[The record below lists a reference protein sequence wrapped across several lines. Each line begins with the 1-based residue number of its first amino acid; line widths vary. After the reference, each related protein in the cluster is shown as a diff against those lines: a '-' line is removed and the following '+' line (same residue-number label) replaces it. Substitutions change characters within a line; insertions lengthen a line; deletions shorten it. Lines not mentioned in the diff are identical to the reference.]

1 MSNQWQSYLTRI
13 GDQPGS
19 VRIDFTFT
27 NPEFRPDFLTT
38 MLYVWVKLQNPD
50 TNGLTTAAEAEQL
63 DPIEDGLVELLG
75 AEYGAVP
82 VGVVTTSGR
91 REFYFYAE
99 SGDNLHEELAP
110 LLAANP
116 DYAIQFGDK
125 SDPEWQ
131 HYFGYLFP
139 SPTEYQWIID
149 RQIVTQLQDHNDP
162 LTPRPVQHWLYFR
175 TPESRE
181 QVKQQLLSQG
191 FTLDSEPDGEQAY
204 GLVVIRTDAVDLPS
218 IHEVTVA
225 LTQLASAHEGQY
237 DGWETQVIS
246 S

>member
-1 MSNQWQSYLTRI
+1 MSNQWQSYITRI

-19 VRIDFTFT
+19 VRLDFTFT
-27 NPEFRPDFLTT
+27 NPEFRPDFLST
-38 MLYVWVKLQNPD
+38 MLYVWVKLQTPD
-50 TNGLTTAAEAEQL
+50 SNGLTTSAEAERL
-63 DPIEDGLVELLG
+63 YPIEDRLDEFLG

-82 VGVVTTSGR
+82 VGVVTTNGR

-110 LLAANP
+110 LLAEFP
-116 DYAIQFGDK
+116 DYEFQFGDK

-139 SPTEYQWIID
+139 SPTEYQWILD
-149 RQIVTQLQDHNDP
+149 HKIVTQLQDHNDP

-175 TPESRE
+175 TSESRDL
-181 QVKQQLLSQG
+181 VKQQLLSQG
-191 FTLDSEPDGEQAY
+191 FTLDSEPDAESEF

-218 IHEVTVA
+218 IHAVTVA
-225 LTQLASAHEGQY
+225 LTILASEHEGQY